1 MDDLRFERDVEIVVE
16 THRERNGM
24 RTRSM
29 RKAPLLA
36 FAVLAG
42 VLALAVA
49 GVAAGVVAA
58 TVGLGLIML
67 RATLSGRGIERYVH
81 ETRPAKLRVTS
92 TAIEGA
98 SPEPLPLDRIAT
110 AYHQPW
116 RDAEGTVC
124 CKDARGKTVLE
135 VVAGNEDDAAALLR
149 ALGHDVDRRRY
160 RLQVG
165 NPAEPTATTMIGRVA
180 ALAGA
185 VALASFVVAA
195 IGGASG
201 AAIVAAMAVLVASRI
216 NDARTGECEIG
227 ADGVALTWR
236 GATRFVPW
244 AKVTAI
250 GAESSCIRLVVA
262 GETPLVV
269 RPLGTAGTRDFLL
282 RKDALYTRLRDA
294 RENPTTP
301 ADDALAARLARGERT
316 AAGWQADLANV
327 REGDYRTGGAPEED
341 LWRVVEDHRASP
353 DARVGAALA
362 LRNAEGAGPRIR
374 VAAAAVASPAVR
386 VALERTA
393 DTEIDEDTLA
403 RVATSSP

>member
-1 MDDLRFERDVEIVVE
+1 MEDPRFERDVELVVE
-16 THRERNGM
+16 THRERNGI

-29 RKAPLLA
+29 RKAPLWA

-42 VLALAVA
+42 VLGFA
-49 GVAAGVVAA
+49 AAGVTAGIVAA
-58 TVGLGLIML
+58 TIGLGLIML

-81 ETRPAKLRVTS
+81 ETRPARLRVTS
-92 TAIEGA
+92 TAVEGA
-98 SPEPLPLDRIAT
+98 SPGPLPLERIAI
-110 AYHQPW
+110 AYRQPW
-116 RDAEGTVC
+116 RDAEDTVC
-124 CKDARGKTVLE
+124 CKDARGETVLE
-135 VVAGNEDDAAALLR
+135 VVARDEEEATSLLR

-160 RLQVG
+160 RIQVG
-165 NPAEPTATTMIGRVA
+165 SPSERTATSMLGRLT

-201 AAIVAAMAVLVASRI
+201 AAVIAAMAVLIASRI
-216 NDARTGECEIG
+216 NDARAGECEIG

-244 AKVTAI
+244 AKVEAI
-250 GAESSCIRLVVA
+250 RSEAACIRLVIA
-262 GETPLVV
+262 GEPPLVV

-282 RKDALYTRLRDA
+282 RKDALYTRLLDA

-301 ADDALAARLARGERT
+301 GDDALARRLARGGRS
-316 AAGWQADLANV
+316 AAGWQADLATM

-362 LRNAEGAGPRIR
+362 LRNAEGAGPRLRI
-374 VAAAAVASPAVR
+374 AAAASASPAVR

-393 DTEIDEDTLA
+393 ESELDEETLA
-403 RVATSSP
+403 RIVTSSS